1 MNCPSEDTLA
11 RFLDEQ
17 LSVDETRALEL
28 HVQGCDTCSERTRQ
42 TKTLLEDIAAP
53 AHGESSSAD
62 FVRSVTENITDE
74 PAPAWRWGRF
84 VALAACVLLVIG
96 GVGLGVHTFRSDRG
110 RIAAPP
116 KDPGRFTARGDRAA
130 PLSALSGVEPYIVSG
145 RNWRLL
151 RPDAVISPH
160 EGIAFKYT
168 NFHPRPLYLMAFG
181 LDRTGQVHW
190 FYPAYL
196 HERQNPAAVR
206 IQSRVR
212 DRALPEVVQPEGCP
226 PGRLRIVAVLSPR
239 RRTVKEVEYTLKGL
253 TAKDSL
259 ANVFSEAVVQQ
270 WQVVMQ
276 SRRRPVSV
284 PADAGKT
291 GDRK

>member
-11 RFLDEQ
+11 RFLDDQ

-28 HVQGCDTCSERTRQ
+28 HLQACDACSDRTGQ
-42 TKTLLEDIAAP
+42 LKSLFEDIAAP

-62 FVRSVTENITDE
+62 FVRTVTENLTDR
-74 PAPAWRWGRF
+74 PARAFRWDRL
-84 VALAACVLLVIG
+84 VALAASVLVVVG
-96 GVGLGVHTFRSDRG
+96 GVGLGIYVFRSGRG
-110 RIAAPP
+110 RIAEPA

-130 PLSALSGVEPYIVSG
+130 SLSALAGVEPYIVSG
-145 RNWRLL
+145 LNWRLL
-151 RPDAVISPH
+151 QPDAVISPH

-181 LDRTGQVHW
+181 LDRSGQVHW

-226 PGRLRIVAVLSPR
+226 AGPLRIVAVLSPR
-239 RRTVKEVEYTLKGL
+239 QRTVKEVEYTLKGL

-270 WQVVMQ
+270 WQVVMRPGQ
-276 SRRRPVSV
+276 RPVPV
-284 PADAGKT
+284 PADAGRAGGQK
-291 GDRK
+291 